1 MIGDYKITI
10 GLEIHAELKTQTKM
24 FCGCLNRPDEK
35 NPNTNICPV
44 CMGYPGTLPV
54 INKSAVKK
62 VFLVGSALGSTLA
75 AFTEFDRKNYFY
87 PDIPKGYQISQ
98 YKYPLVSG
106 GELAGVK
113 LTRIHLEEDTAR
125 SSHDTPGVSLVD
137 YNRAGVPLME
147 LVTEPVIHSASEVM
161 AFAQELQLLL
171 QYLGVS
177 DANMEK
183 GEMRVEVN
191 ISIAKDVKDDPWRD
205 SGQRSFLTS
214 LGTKV
219 EVKNINSF
227 KAAAKA
233 VEYEFERQK
242 VLLESGE
249 KVIQETRG
257 FDENKGITFSQRSK
271 ESAHDYRYFPEPDLP
286 KLVISEIPEFATEK
300 LKSELPELPWQKRQ
314 RYERDLGLK
323 KDDIEVYIN
332 NPKVAGFFEKATG
345 DVTDKNILQTFSN
358 YIISDLLGLSKS
370 FGVGDFD
377 FGKVTPKNF
386 NKLMVMQKS
395 GEVSSRGTKD
405 ILKIMFE
412 SGGEAEQIAK
422 EKNLIQK
429 NDPIELQKIMQKII
443 DENPSVVTDY
453 KSGKESV
460 LQFFVGQGMKESK
473 GSGNPEVL
481 KKIALEL
488 LK

>member
-1 MIGDYKITI
+1 MEGEYKITI

-24 FCGCLNRPDEK
+24 FCGCHNVPDEK
-35 NPNTNICPV
+35 NPNVNICPV

-62 VFLVGSALGSTLA
+62 VLTVGAALGSDLA
-75 AFTEFDRKNYFY
+75 DFTEFDRKNYFY

-106 GELAGVK
+106 GSLAGVK

-137 YNRAGVPLME
+137 YNRAGVPLLE
-147 LVTEPVIHSASEVM
+147 LVTEPVIHSADEVM
-161 AFAQELQLLL
+161 DFAQELQLLL

-191 ISIAKDVKDDPWRD
+191 ISISK
-205 SGQRSFLTS
+205 TS
-214 LGTKV
+214 EFGTKV

-227 KAAAKA
+227 KAAGKA
-233 VEYEFERQK
+233 VEYEFERQED
-242 VLLESGE
+242 LLSRGE
-249 KVIQETRG
+249 KVVQETRG
-257 FDENKGITFSQRSK
+257 FDENKGVTFSQRSK

-286 KLVISEIPEFATEK
+286 KLTISEIPEFSLSK
-300 LKSELPELPWQKRQ
+300 LKAELPELPWQKRQ
-314 RYERDLGLK
+314 RFEVGFGLK
-323 KDDIEVYIN
+323 KDDVAVYIN
-332 NPKVAGFFEKATG
+332 NPKVADFFEEATAG
-345 DVTDKNILQTFSN
+345 ISDKNILQISSN
-358 YIISDLLGLSKS
+358 YITSDLLGLSKS
-370 FGVGDFD
+370 FGTGD
-377 FGKVTPKNF
+377 FGKVTPAAFKG
-386 NKLMVMQKS
+386 LMLMQKKR
-395 GEVSSRGTKD
+395 EVSSRGVKD

-412 SGGEAEQIAK
+412 SGGEAERIAK
-422 EKNLIQK
+422 EKNLIQS
-429 NDPIELQKIMQKII
+429 NDSEELQKIMQKII
-443 DENPSVVTDY
+443 SENPNVVSDY

-460 LQFFVGQGMKESK
+460 LQFFVGQWMKVSK

>member
-1 MIGDYKITI
+1 MDDYKITI
-10 GLEIHAELKTQTKM
+10 GLEIHAELKTKTKM
-24 FCGCLNRPDEK
+24 FCGCLNAPDEK

-62 VFLVGSALGSTLA
+62 VLLVGSALGSELA
-75 AFTEFDRKNYFY
+75 DFTEFDRKNYFY

-106 GELAGVK
+106 GELSGVK
-113 LTRIHLEEDTAR
+113 LIRIHLEEDTAR

-137 YNRAGVPLME
+137 YNRAGVPLLE
-147 LVTEPVIHSASEVM
+147 LVTEPVIHSAGEVSE
-161 AFAQELQLLL
+161 FAQELQLLL

-191 ISIAKDVKDDPWRD
+191 ISISK
-205 SGQRSFLTS
+205 TNT

-227 KAAAKA
+227 KAAAKS

-242 VLLESGE
+242 ALLESGG

-286 KLVISEIPEFATEK
+286 KLVISEIPEFSLAK
-300 LKSELPELPWQKRQ
+300 LKSELPELPWQKKE
-314 RYERDLGLK
+314 RYQSELGLK

-332 NPKVAGFFEKATG
+332 NPKVARFFEDATKGIG
-345 DVTDKNILQTFSN
+345 DKVVLQTSSN
-358 YIISDLLGLSKS
+358 YITSDLLGLSKS
-370 FGVGDFD
+370 FGTGDLD
-377 FGKVTPKNF
+377 FGKVTAKSF
-386 NKLMVMQKS
+386 NELMLMQKN
-395 GEVSSRGTKD
+395 GEISSRGAKD

-422 EKNLIQK
+422 EKNLVQK

-443 DENPSVVTDY
+443 DENPAVVADY

-460 LQFFVGQGMKESK
+460 LQFFVGQGMKASK